1 MTRCPAFA
9 PIAPARRF
17 GPPRQCSRH
26 TQDLDPV
33 SMPAARSS
41 GRRVRLRPPSSSRCE
56 HPAMRFPRGSAAL
69 GSFVTIAILVAVPAS
84 VGSVRDPRRVAPASP
99 PPSVGVG
106 SAVTAR
112 HSVPPGERRAKR
124 LFTNGCHY
132 GRRGMSRCA
141 GLLGGAYGA
150 NSDPA
155 GWEKSAG
162 HPLGVRRTYWGAGK
176 ETAAVRAAAADL
188 KHLRVPWLSF
198 KLPYSWTDMANG
210 RGDHWVRSLVSQ
222 LGALNGPVWLAFH
235 HEPEGDGDIT
245 EWVRMQRHL
254 GPIVRST
261 APNVAFSLI
270 FTGWHE
276 FYGPRRY
283 RLSKLW
289 PHVKVDLLGFDIY
302 DKYGAFRNGQMFNNH
317 TDMVGSYFTKIQAF
331 AATHHV
337 KWALAETGHTDLA
350 ATDDPDWVARTY
362 HQLRDNGGIAMAYF
376 NTWLN
381 SSASWP
387 LTGGKEP
394 AFDDVLASTPTL

>member
-1 MTRCPAFA
+1 MRLLQRSANL
-9 PIAPARRF
+9 RF
-17 GPPRQCSRH
+17 
-26 TQDLDPV
+26 
-33 SMPAARSS
+33 
-41 GRRVRLRPPSSSRCE
+41 
-56 HPAMRFPRGSAAL
+56 L
-69 GSFVTIAILVAVPAS
+69 GSL
-84 VGSVRDPRRVAPASP
+84 
-99 PPSVGVG
+99 
-106 SAVTAR
+106 AVTVSLLAATPLTATA
-112 HSVPPGERRAKR
+112 SSAPSTAIGVSASTLEPPDVRRTHR
-124 LFTNGCHY
+124 LFSDGCHY
-132 GRRGMSRCA
+132 GLRGMSSCG
-141 GLLGGAYGA
+141 GLIGAAYGG
-150 NSDPA
+150 NTDPA
-155 GWEKSAG
+155 AWEQALG
-162 HPLGVRRTYWGAGK
+162 HPLGVHRTYWGAGK
-176 ETAAVRAAAADL
+176 EDAAVRVAADDL
-188 KHLRVPWLSF
+188 AHLRVPWLSF
-198 KLPYSWTDMANG
+198 KLPYSWTDMADG
-210 RGDHWVRSLVSQ
+210 VGDDWVRLLLAR
-222 LGALNGPVWLAFH
+222 LGALDGPVWLAFH

-245 EWVRMQRHL
+245 EWVRMQKHL

-387 LTGGKEP
+387 LNGSKET

>member
-1 MTRCPAFA
+1 MRL
-9 PIAPARRF
+9 PI
-17 GPPRQCSRH
+17 
-26 TQDLDPV
+26 
-33 SMPAARSS
+33 
-41 GRRVRLRPPSSSRCE
+41 
-56 HPAMRFPRGSAAL
+56 GSAAL
-69 GSFVTIAILVAVPAS
+69 GSFVTITVLVAVLGTVPAS
-84 VGSVRDPRRVAPASP
+84 VGSVVGSGQWAAAAAPG
-99 PPSVGVG
+99 SVGVG
-106 SAVTAR
+106 SAVAAR
-112 HSVPPGERRAKR
+112 ASVPPGERRAKR

-132 GRRGMSRCA
+132 GRRGMSLCG

-155 GWEKSAG
+155 AWEQSAG

-176 ETAAVRAAAADL
+176 ETAAVRTAAADL

-210 RGDHWVRSLVSQ
+210 RGDHWVRSLVSR

-261 APNVAFSLI
+261 APNVAFSLV

-283 RLSKLW
+283 RLAKLW
-289 PHVKVDLLGFDIY
+289 PNVKVDLLGFDIY
-302 DKYGAFRNGQMFNNH
+302 DKYGALHDGQRLTNH
-317 TDMVGSYFTKIQAF
+317 TDMVGSYFTKIQTF
-331 AATHHV
+331 AANHHV

-350 ATDDPDWVARTY
+350 ATDDPNWVARTY
-362 HQLRDNGGIAMAYF
+362 HQLRARGGIAMSYF

-387 LTGGKEP
+387 LSGSKKKHF
-394 AFDDVLASTPTL
+394 AAALRSTPTL